1 MKLILILLIIL
12 LIFLCKNY
20 FSFENFFITKKTEY
34 FTPIDALTSV
44 KDKKNIVKLF
54 KQCIQIIEDNNIE
67 YWIIGGT
74 LLGSIRDKGLIS
86 WDDDADIAIMKEHIN
101 KILLLEDEFKKYNI
115 GIVSWFGGY
124 KLYDLNGTD
133 IKGRNFKFPFVD
145 IFIEIKNNDIYMFES
160 EIANERWP
168 LEKYKYDDIFPVKRY
183 EYEDFQVY
191 GPNKGLEMVNKIYSG
206 WQNSALKIYDHT
218 THTKTIEYKFKIDYD
233 YTKKPYM
240 WLYWDNK
247 NIDNKNNPAII
258 DLCYDTVV
266 KHCSNSFE
274 IVRLNKD
281 NIESYIPEL
290 KHYKKYM
297 TNLIIAHKVDIYRI
311 MLLYKYGGVY
321 LDSDIIVLKNPIEIM
336 NKLNKYDFV
345 GFGCTG
351 FECKNGYGKPSNW
364 LLASR
369 PNTNLIGNILNKQ
382 LEIIEK
388 NKKLDYHDIGKML
401 IWQELDNLFKQEY
414 EYYHYPNTVDGT
426 RDKDGK
432 WVTTARLFSNEKIEY
447 DNEEDMLFCVYY
459 NSSDININKLTRDE
473 ILSTEWNIT
482 KFIKKSLQI

>member
-1 MKLILILLIIL
+1 MKLILILLILL
-12 LIFLCKNY
+12 LIFFY
-20 FSFENFFITKKTEY
+20 KKKDKKIEY
-34 FTPIDALTSV
+34 FTPVDALTSV
-44 KDKKNIVKLF
+44 KDKKNLIKLF
-54 KQCIQIIEDNNIE
+54 KQCIKIIEDNNIE
-67 YWIIGGT
+67 YWITCGT

-86 WDDDADIAIMKEHIN
+86 WDDDADIAIMKENIN
-101 KILLLEDEFKKYNI
+101 KILILKDEFKKHNI

-133 IKGRNFKFPFVD
+133 IEDKNFKYPFID
-145 IFIEIKNNDIYMFES
+145 IFSEIKKDNIYMYQS
-160 EIANERWP
+160 ELANKIWP
-168 LEKYKYDDIFPVKRY
+168 LEKYKHDDIFPLKRY
-183 EYEDFQVY
+183 DFEDFQVY
-191 GPNKGLEMVNKIYSG
+191 GPNNGINILNKIFPG
-206 WQNSALKIYDHT
+206 WQHTGIKTYDHT
-218 THTKTIEYKFKIDYD
+218 THVKTTEYKFKIDYD

-247 NIDNKNNPAII
+247 TDNNINNKNNPAII

-297 TNLIIAHKVDIYRI
+297 KDLIIAHKVDIYRI
-311 MLLYKYGGVY
+311 MLLYKYGGIY
-321 LDSDIIVLKNPIEIM
+321 LDSDIIVLRDPVEIM
-336 NKLNKYDFV
+336 DKLKKYDFV

-351 FECKNGYGKPSNW
+351 YECKNGYGNPSNW

-369 PNTNLIGNILNKQ
+369 PNTNLMGNILNKQ
-382 LEIIEK
+382 LKIIKK

-401 IWQELDNLFKQEY
+401 IWEELDNLFKQEY
-414 EYYHYPNTVDGT
+414 EYYHYPNTIDGT
-426 RDKDGK
+426 RDKNGK
-432 WVTTARLFSNEKIEY
+432 WVTTQRLFSNEKIEY
-447 DNEEDMLFCVYY
+447 DNEKDMLFCVYY
-459 NSSDININKLTRDE
+459 NSSDMNINKLTKNE
-473 ILSTEWNIT
+473 ILSKDWNIT

>member
-1 MKLILILLIIL
+1 MKLILILLILL
-12 LIFLCKNY
+12 LIFFCN
-20 FSFENFFITKKTEY
+20 KKDKKIEY

-54 KQCIQIIEDNNIE
+54 KQCIKIIEENNIE
-67 YWIIGGT
+67 YWIICGT

-86 WDDDADIAIMKEHIN
+86 WDDDTDIAIMKEHIN

-145 IFIEIKNNDIYMFES
+145 IFIEIKKDDIYMHES
-160 EIANERWP
+160 EIANKMWP
-168 LEKYKYDDIFPVKRY
+168 LEKFNHDNIFPLKRY
-183 EYEDFQVY
+183 EFEDFQVY
-191 GPNKGLEMVNKIYSG
+191 GPNKGLEIVNKLYSG
-206 WQNSALKIYDHT
+206 WQNSGLKTYDHT
-218 THTKTIEYKFKIDYD
+218 THTKTIEYKFNIDYD

-266 KHCSNSFE
+266 KHCSESFE

-297 TNLIIAHKVDIYRI
+297 TDLIIAHKVDIYRI
-311 MLLYKYGGVY
+311 MLLYKYGGIY
-321 LDSDIIVLKNPIEIM
+321 LDSDIIVFKDPVEIM
-336 NKLNKYDFV
+336 DKLKKYDFV

-351 FECKNGYGKPSNW
+351 YECKNGYGNPSNW

-369 PNTNLIGNILNKQ
+369 PNTNLMGNILNKQ
-382 LEIIEK
+382 LEIIEN
-388 NKKLDYHDIGKML
+388 NKKFDYHDIGKIL
-401 IWQELDNLFKQEY
+401 IWQELEKLFNQEY
-414 EYYHYPNTVDGT
+414 EYYHYPNTIDGT
-426 RDKDGK
+426 RDTEGK
-432 WVTTARLFSNEKIEY
+432 WVTTGRLFSNEKIEY
-447 DNEEDMLFCVYY
+447 DNEKDMLFCVYY
-459 NSSDININKLTRDE
+459 NSSDMNINKLTRNE
-473 ILSTEWNIT
+473 ILSKDWNIT

>member
-12 LIFLCKNY
+12 LIFFCK
-20 FSFENFFITKKTEY
+20 KKDKKIEY
-34 FTPIDALTSV
+34 FTPVDALTSV
-44 KDKKNIVKLF
+44 KDKKNIIKLF
-54 KQCIQIIEDNNIE
+54 KQCIKIIEENNIE

-86 WDDDADIAIMKEHIN
+86 WDDDTDIAIMKENIN
-101 KILLLEDEFKKYNI
+101 KLLLLEDKFKKHNI

-133 IKGRNFKFPFVD
+133 IKEKDFKFPFVD
-145 IFIEIKNNDIYMFES
+145 IFTEIKKDDIYMFES
-160 EIANERWP
+160 DIANKMWP
-168 LEKYKYDDIFPVKRY
+168 LEKYIHDDIFPLKRY
-183 EYEDFQVY
+183 EFEDFQVY
-191 GPNKGLEMVNKIYSG
+191 GPNKGLEMVNKIYLG
-206 WQNSALKIYDHT
+206 WQNSALKTYDHT

-247 NIDNKNNPAII
+247 TGKNNPAII

-266 KHCSNSFE
+266 KHCSESFE

-290 KHYKKYM
+290 EHYKKYM
-297 TNLIIAHKVDIYRI
+297 KDLIIAHKVDIYRI
-311 MLLYKYGGVY
+311 MLLYKYGGIY
-321 LDSDIIVLKNPIEIM
+321 LDSDIIVLKNPVEIM
-336 NKLNKYDFV
+336 DKLKKYDFV

-351 FECKNGYGKPSNW
+351 YECKHGHGNPSNW

-369 PNTNLIGNILNKQ
+369 PNTNLMGNILNKQ
-382 LEIIEK
+382 LEIIKK

-414 EYYHYPNTVDGT
+414 EYYHYPNTIDGT
-426 RDKDGK
+426 RDKNGK
-432 WVTTARLFSNEKIEY
+432 WVTTQRLFSNEKIEY
-447 DNEEDMLFCVYY
+447 DNEENMLFCVYY
-459 NSSDININKLTRDE
+459 NSSDMNINKLTRNE
-473 ILSTEWNIT
+473 ILSKDWNIT

>member
-1 MKLILILLIIL
+1 MKLILILLILL
-12 LIFLCKNY
+12 LIFFCK
-20 FSFENFFITKKTEY
+20 KKDKKIEY
-34 FTPIDALTSV
+34 FTPVDALTSV
-44 KDKKNIVKLF
+44 KDKKNLIKLF
-54 KQCIQIIEDNNIE
+54 KQSIKIMEDNNIE

-86 WDDDADIAIMKEHIN
+86 WDDDADIAIIKEHIN
-101 KILLLEDEFKKYNI
+101 KLLLLEDEFKKHNI

-133 IKGRNFKFPFVD
+133 IKRKDFKFPFVD
-145 IFIEIKNNDIYMFES
+145 IFTEIKKDDIYMFES
-160 EIANERWP
+160 ALANERWP
-168 LEKYKYDDIFPVKRY
+168 LEKYKYDDIFPLKRY
-183 EYEDFQVY
+183 EFEDFQVY

-206 WQNSALKIYDHT
+206 WQNNALKIYDHT
-218 THTKTIEYKFKIDYD
+218 THVKTKIEYKFKIDYD

-247 NIDNKNNPAII
+247 TDKNNPAII

-290 KHYKKYM
+290 EHYKIYM
-297 TNLIIAHKVDIYRI
+297 KDLIIAHKVDIYRI
-311 MLLYKYGGVY
+311 MLLYKYGGIY
-321 LDSDIIVLKNPIEIM
+321 LDSDIIVLKDPVEIID
-336 NKLNKYDFV
+336 KLKKYDFV

-351 FECKNGYGKPSNW
+351 YECKNGYGNPSNW

-369 PNTNLIGNILNKQ
+369 PNTNLMGNILNKQ
-382 LEIIEK
+382 LEIIKK

-414 EYYHYPNTVDGT
+414 EYYHYPNTIDGT

-432 WVTTARLFSNEKIEY
+432 WVTTQRLFSNEKIEY
-447 DNEEDMLFCVYY
+447 DNEKDMLFCVYY
-459 NSSDININKLTRDE
+459 NSSDLNINKLTKEE
-473 ILSTEWNIT
+473 ILSKDWNIT

>member
-1 MKLILILLIIL
+1 MKLILILLILL
-12 LIFLCKNY
+12 LIFFCK
-20 FSFENFFITKKTEY
+20 KKDKKIEY

-44 KDKKNIVKLF
+44 KDKKNIIKLF
-54 KQCIQIIEDNNIE
+54 KQCIKIMEENNIE

-86 WDDDADIAIMKEHIN
+86 WDDDTDIAIMKEHIN
-101 KILLLEDEFKKYNI
+101 KILLLEDKFKKHNI

-133 IKGRNFKFPFVD
+133 IKGKDFKFPFVD
-145 IFIEIKNNDIYMFES
+145 IFTEIKKDDIYMFES
-160 EIANERWP
+160 ALANERWP
-168 LEKYKYDDIFPVKRY
+168 LEKYKYDDIFPLKRY
-183 EYEDFQVY
+183 EFEDFQVY
-191 GPNKGLEMVNKIYSG
+191 GPNKGLEMVNKIYPE

-218 THTKTIEYKFKIDYD
+218 THVKTKIEYKFKIDYD

-240 WLYWDNK
+240 WLYWDNI
-247 NIDNKNNPAII
+247 NNKNNPAII

-266 KHCSNSFE
+266 KYCSNSFE

-290 KHYKKYM
+290 EHYKIYM
-297 TNLIIAHKVDIYRI
+297 KDLIIAHKVDIYRI
-311 MLLYKYGGVY
+311 MLLYKYGGIY
-321 LDSDIIVLKNPIEIM
+321 LDSDIIVLRDPVEIM
-336 NKLNKYDFV
+336 DKLKKYDFV

-351 FECKNGYGKPSNW
+351 YECKNGYGNPSNW

-369 PNTNLIGNILNKQ
+369 PNTNLMGNILNKQ
-382 LEIIEK
+382 LEIIKK

-401 IWQELDNLFKQEY
+401 IWKELDKLFKQEY
-414 EYYHYPNTVDGT
+414 EYYHYPNTIDGT

-432 WVTTARLFSNEKIEY
+432 WVTTQRLFSNEKIEY
-447 DNEEDMLFCVYY
+447 DNEENMLFCVYY
-459 NSSDININKLTRDE
+459 NSSDLNINKLTKKE
-473 ILSTEWNIT
+473 ILSKDWNIT